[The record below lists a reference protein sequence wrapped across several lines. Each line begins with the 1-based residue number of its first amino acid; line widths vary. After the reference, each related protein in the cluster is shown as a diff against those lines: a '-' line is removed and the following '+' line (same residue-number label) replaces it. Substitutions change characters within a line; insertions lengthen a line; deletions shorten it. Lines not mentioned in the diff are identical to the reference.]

1 MKTTI
6 LTYDAIRE
14 LEVLRRLLDRRF
26 HENISEEEF
35 DRLGEVA
42 EHVNKALSL
51 IL

>member
-14 LEVLRRLLDRRF
+14 LESVRRLLDRRF

>member
-1 MKTTI
+1 MKVTK

-14 LEVLRRLLDRRF
+14 LEVMRRLLDRRF

>member
-14 LEVLRRLLDRRF
+14 LEVVRRLLDRRF
-26 HENISEEEF
+26 HENISAEEF